1 MIFPVDVLHFKNVYA
16 YLEVGSFEPY
26 FSYISYIRKSHI
38 FLKKGTVRSP
48 FQLRQYCLCSI

>member
-1 MIFPVDVLHFKNVYA
+1 MIFPVDVSHFKNVYA

-26 FSYISYIRKSHI
+26 FSYISYKRKSHI

-48 FQLRQYCLCSI
+48 FQLRQYCLC